1 MTTQRNLVA
10 SALAI
15 GCASTSRAFTAPSP
29 SLHPTS
35 RTQLCSALNNKS
47 VEGNL
52 HGQGSCFLPLLQ
64 NDEEYIAPRIVQIA
78 GAYPG
83 VTASTYLYLSSEP
96 PAELGQ
102 WSYDFS
108 DPNGPQLGTVA
119 LPGMTSV
126 YETKDP
132 VVIIAEH
139 TSLGVSLPPQIVD
152 PVDLIVLCDRSK
164 RYFSERKFL
173 VLDLEGE
180 GGELRIAAFGRKQ
193 EVPEG
198 ATILGQVSFVQ
209 VPWLPNMQKKKSGFM
224 EEDELF

>member
-1 MTTQRNLVA
+1 MLSITIRDLYDGSFFYVT
-10 SALAI
+10 
-15 GCASTSRAFTAPSP
+15 
-29 SLHPTS
+29 
-35 RTQLCSALNNKS
+35 CS
-47 VEGNL
+47 
-52 HGQGSCFLPLLQ
+52 LPLLELRCRSSS
-64 NDEEYIAPRIVQIA
+64 NKTCLARRPSKKKLSPKIA

-83 VTASTYLYLSSEP
+83 VTASTYLSLTSEP

-126 YETKDP
+126 YETEDP
-132 VVIIAEH
+132 VVIIAEN
-139 TSLGVSLPPQIVD
+139 TSLGVSLPPPIVD

-173 VLDLEGE
+173 VLDLEGK
-180 GGELRIAAFGRKQ
+180 GGELKIAAFGSKQ
-193 EVPEG
+193 EVPG
-198 ATILGQVSFVQ
+198 DATILGQVTFVQ
-209 VPWLPNMQKKKSGFM
+209 IPWLPNMQKKKSGFM